1 MRENKKKKNFA
12 TNRGNFYVIIDI
24 AEEVG
29 YIQEDKAM
37 SIIITPT
44 DSREITKLVCP
55 ECGERV
61 KNVALRKDSRIEGL
75 TFKCKRC
82 GRFFSVKT
90 E

>member
-1 MRENKKKKNFA
+1 
-12 TNRGNFYVIIDI
+12 
-24 AEEVG
+24 
-29 YIQEDKAM
+29 M

-82 GRFFSVKT
+82 GRLFSVKT

>member
-1 MRENKKKKNFA
+1 
-12 TNRGNFYVIIDI
+12 
-24 AEEVG
+24 
-29 YIQEDKAM
+29 M

-44 DSREITKLVCP
+44 DSYDVTKLVCP
-55 ECGERV
+55 QCGERV
-61 KNVALRKDSRIEGL
+61 KGVALRKDSKIEGL